1 MGEFESVI
9 KCVKVLRE
17 GDNEDRHPS
26 LPVLALK
33 AWLGLLRFAEAE
45 KELRG
50 MVVNKGIPESVWVSS
65 VEAYFQAAA
74 LTQTERALSL
84 FELMPQWSI
93 LKPPLQFTRSVAS
106 TTSSSSHCLSTGT
119 GKSTLSS
126 LSFYFSTPY
135 RLFTRII

>member
-84 FELMPQWSI
+84 FELMPQWDI
-93 LKPPLQFTRSVAS
+93 EHLL
-106 TTSSSSHCLSTGT
+106 
-119 GKSTLSS
+119 
-126 LSFYFSTPY
+126 
-135 RLFTRII
+135 I